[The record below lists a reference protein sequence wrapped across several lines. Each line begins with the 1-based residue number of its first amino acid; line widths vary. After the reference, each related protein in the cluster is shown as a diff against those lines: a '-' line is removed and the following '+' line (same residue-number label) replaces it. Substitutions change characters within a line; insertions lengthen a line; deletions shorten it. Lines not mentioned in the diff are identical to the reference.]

1 MGFEFLVIVRFGGA
15 QTGCWRGTSHAVM
28 VGFARG
34 ALPEMDLTCE
44 SL

>member
-1 MGFEFLVIVRFGGA
+1 MGFEFLAIVRFGGA
-15 QTGCWRGTSHAVM
+15 QTGCWRGTSHAAA

-34 ALPEMDLTCE
+34 ELPEMDLTGD